1 MANLKFIIILL
12 SFPAFFSFPAF
23 AITLFGGG
31 TEYYPNSYGKIF
43 FQYLDINFQPINDG
57 LCVFDMYSPN
67 NTLLYSNEIMDFL
80 ENGVYYY
87 DFKVPSEEGVYIVS
101 AECKDPT
108 QRIQYLANNFTSYTP
123 IYSQTGDYTYT
134 WAFDGNNHYVE
145 STLTNLNISYFFT
158 SDTGGFG
165 NIDWYGGTSSG
176 GVFEI
181 LFLNCSSGNFQ
192 SLLSTTIPVNQ
203 LLHFSKALSGNF
215 SCNGTLEINLRLA
228 SSGGRR
234 ANLWTDY
241 MFFNLYNTSGAI
253 QVVRGGGEVHVSNLA
268 KFFDSFEASLLSNH
282 DYCLDNTTLRKEL
295 TVQKCID
302 TLCYNITKLEDTVC
316 NYGCDTERNTCL
328 EPPFI
333 RWGYIVG
340 LFIAGIIIFLVIIKL
355 AVLR

>member
-1 MANLKFIIILL
+1 
-12 SFPAFFSFPAF
+12 
-23 AITLFGGG
+23 
-31 TEYYPNSYGKIF
+31 
-43 FQYLDINFQPINDG
+43 
-57 LCVFDMYSPN
+57 MYSPN
-67 NTLLYSNEIMDFL
+67 NTVLYNDEIMDFL

-87 DFKVPSEEGVYIVS
+87 DFKVPSEEGVYIVT
-101 AECKDPT
+101 AECKSPT
-108 QRIQYLANNFTSYTP
+108 QRTQNLANNFTSYTP

-145 STLTNLNISYFFT
+145 STLTNLNISYFFA

-192 SLLSTTIPVNQ
+192 SLLSTTIPANQ

-253 QVVRGGGEVHVSNLA
+253 QEVRGGGEVHVSNLA
-268 KFFDSFEASLLSNH
+268 KFFDSFETSLLSNH

-295 TVQKCID
+295 TIQKCVD
-302 TLCYNITKLEDTVC
+302 TLCYNITKFEDTVC
-316 NYGCDTERNTCL
+316 NYGCDTERNECKS
-328 EPPFI
+328 PP
-333 RWGYIVG
+333 YITYAI
-340 LFIAGIIIFLVIIKL
+340 FFGIVVILIILYMIF
-355 AVLR
+355 R